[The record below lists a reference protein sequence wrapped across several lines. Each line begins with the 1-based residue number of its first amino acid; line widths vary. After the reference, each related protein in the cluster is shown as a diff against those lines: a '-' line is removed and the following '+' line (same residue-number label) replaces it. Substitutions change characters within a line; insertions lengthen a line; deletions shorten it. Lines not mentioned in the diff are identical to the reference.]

1 MDFEKQ
7 VQKALRT
14 LRNAFEHHQNQS
26 AGYGR
31 SIARLQ
37 DIQKSVPAE
46 AKVAFCLGR
55 GLTFYS
61 CL

>member
-14 LRNAFEHHQNQS
+14 LRSALEQHRNQS
-26 AGYGR
+26 AGYER
-31 SIARLQ
+31 TIARLQ

-46 AKVAFCLGR
+46 AKVALCDVPP
-55 GLTFYS
+55 S
-61 CL
+61 